1 MSEIKLSIIF
11 PCYNEAENIEN
22 IISRVES
29 LLQECDDDVEI
40 ILVDNGSTDSTN
52 EVLQTKIQDSILPN
66 LKSIKIENNVG
77 YGFGIMEGVRAA
89 TGEVI
94 AWTHADLQTDPKDVT
109 EAFKEYSKNSN
120 YPKCILKGKRIGRNL
135 FDTLFTA
142 GMSFLSTLL
151 LRKRL
156 SDVNAQPKMFHRSF
170 LKKLS
175 DPPKDFSLDL
185 YLLFQARAHNYPI
198 LEYPVHFGKRL
209 HGEAKGGGT
218 LRGKLKLIRRTW
230 GYMVDLK
237 RNLDI

>member
-1 MSEIKLSIIF
+1 MFSIVI
-11 PCYNEAENIEN
+11 PIYNEAENIEN

-120 YPKCILKGKRIGRNL
+120 YPKCLKTINL
-135 FDTLFTA
+135 NWE
-142 GMSFLSTLL
+142 
-151 LRKRL
+151 LRKQL
-156 SDVNAQPKMFHRSF
+156 NF
-170 LKKLS
+170 LNRKKR
-175 DPPKDFSLDL
+175 KK
-185 YLLFQARAHNYPI
+185 N
-198 LEYPVHFGKRL
+198 
-209 HGEAKGGGT
+209 
-218 LRGKLKLIRRTW
+218 
-230 GYMVDLK
+230 
-237 RNLDI
+237 

>member
-52 EVLQTKIQDSILPN
+52 EVLHTKIKDSILPN

-89 TGEVI
+89 KGEVI

-109 EAFKEYSKNSN
+109 EAFKKYSKNPS

-135 FDTLFTA
+135 FDTLFT
-142 GMSFLSTLL
+142 
-151 LRKRL
+151 
-156 SDVNAQPKMFHRSF
+156 
-170 LKKLS
+170 
-175 DPPKDFSLDL
+175 
-185 YLLFQARAHNYPI
+185 
-198 LEYPVHFGKRL
+198 
-209 HGEAKGGGT
+209 
-218 LRGKLKLIRRTW
+218 
-230 GYMVDLK
+230 
-237 RNLDI
+237 